1 MFLWHRIFLKQK
13 CKVYLTKTL
22 CVAIIKMKEGFMDR
36 EEILSRAKNEPDE
49 MEYAVLD
56 KALGIS
62 TIVIPLL
69 CLLFVIMRI
78 VSNDYIICDL
88 VVLVLA
94 QVLIQQAYQYIKIR
108 EKKRLI
114 FVIALSILTILSLV
128 GFFIEMYKYN

>member
-1 MFLWHRIFLKQK
+1 MNK
-13 CKVYLTKTL
+13 
-22 CVAIIKMKEGFMDR
+22 
-36 EEILSRAKNEPDE
+36 EEILSKAQHEPDE
-49 MEYAVLD
+49 MEYAVTD

>member
-1 MFLWHRIFLKQK
+1 MNK
-13 CKVYLTKTL
+13 
-22 CVAIIKMKEGFMDR
+22 
-36 EEILSRAKNEPDE
+36 EEILSKAQHEPDE
-49 MEYAVLD
+49 MEYAVTE

>member
-1 MFLWHRIFLKQK
+1 
-13 CKVYLTKTL
+13 
-22 CVAIIKMKEGFMDR
+22 MDR

-49 MEYAVLD
+49 MEYAVTE

-78 VSNDYIICDL
+78 ISNDYIICDLVVLVLAQVYYIICDL

-94 QVLIQQAYQYIKIR
+94 QVLIQQFYQYIKIR

-114 FVIALSILTILSLV
+114 FIIALSIFTIVSIV

>member
-1 MFLWHRIFLKQK
+1 MNK
-13 CKVYLTKTL
+13 
-22 CVAIIKMKEGFMDR
+22 
-36 EEILSRAKNEPDE
+36 EEILSKAQNEPDE
-49 MEYAVLD
+49 MEYAVTE

-69 CLLFVIMRI
+69 CLIFVIMRI

>member
-1 MFLWHRIFLKQK
+1 MYCDIEFFYLK
-13 CKVYLTKTL
+13 CKAYLTKT
-22 CVAIIKMKEGFMDR
+22 VGIAIMKTKEEIMDR

-49 MEYAVLD
+49 MEYAVTE

-78 VSNDYIICDL
+78 ISNDYIICDL

-94 QVLIQQAYQYIKIR
+94 QVLIQQFYQYIKIK

-114 FVIALSILTILSLV
+114 FIIVLSILTIVSIV
-128 GFFIEMYKYN
+128 GFFMEMYKYN

>member
-1 MFLWHRIFLKQK
+1 
-13 CKVYLTKTL
+13 
-22 CVAIIKMKEGFMDR
+22 MDR

-69 CLLFVIMRI
+69 CLFFVIMRI
-78 VSNDYIICDL
+78 VSNNYIISDL
-88 VVLVLA
+88 VVLVLS
-94 QVLIQQAYQYIKIR
+94 QVLIQQIYQYIKIR

>member
-1 MFLWHRIFLKQK
+1 MNK
-13 CKVYLTKTL
+13 
-22 CVAIIKMKEGFMDR
+22 
-36 EEILSRAKNEPDE
+36 EEILSKAQHEPDE
-49 MEYAVLD
+49 MEYAITE

-78 VSNDYIICDL
+78 ISNDYIICDL

>member
-1 MFLWHRIFLKQK
+1 MNK
-13 CKVYLTKTL
+13 
-22 CVAIIKMKEGFMDR
+22 
-36 EEILSRAKNEPDE
+36 EEILSKAQHEPDE
-49 MEYAVLD
+49 MEYAVTE

-78 VSNDYIICDL
+78 ISNDYIICDL

-114 FVIALSILTILSLV
+114 FVIALSILTILSVV
-128 GFFIEMYKYN
+128 GFFVEMYKYN

>member
-1 MFLWHRIFLKQK
+1 MNK
-13 CKVYLTKTL
+13 
-22 CVAIIKMKEGFMDR
+22 
-36 EEILSRAKNEPDE
+36 EEILSKAQHEPDE
-49 MEYAVLD
+49 MEYAVTE

-114 FVIALSILTILSLV
+114 FVIALSILTILSLI